1 MAQTGT
7 PVFGSTD
14 PAKYNA
20 VNGCHKGAGTVR
32 IQRLLSH
39 DVFDTNLFAVNRVEL
54 PPKSGIG
61 EHRHYNREEMFIVLN
76 GPAQFT
82 IDGRTVELPAGA
94 TVLSP
99 EGSSH
104 GIYNHTDMV
113 LQWLHFAVTR
123 EKGAAESLDFG
134 EDLSNKQII
143 SPVPFAWTGL
153 DLRLLK
159 LAGNAHKGKGNIL
172 FRRLW
177 NKESFK
183 TNWEFL
189 DHCILPPETSI
200 GYHQHNMIEEVYF
213 LVSGHGRMT
222 VNDHTWEVGPGDA
235 IPCTL
240 HDSHGL
246 YNSGTEDIFLV
257 VCSCA
262 VEKGARNTNNWGD
275 DLSDR

>member
-1 MAQTGT
+1 MAQKDT

-14 PAKYNA
+14 PAQYNA

-32 IQRLLSH
+32 IQRLLGH
-39 DVFDTNLFAVNRVEL
+39 DVFDTNLYAVNRVEM
-54 PPKSGIG
+54 PSKTGIG
-61 EHRHYNREEMFIVLN
+61 EHRHYHREEMFIVLN

-82 IDGRTVELPAGA
+82 IDGKTAELPSGSMA
-94 TVLSP
+94 LCP

-104 GIYNHTDMV
+104 GIYNHTGTT

-123 EKGAAESLDFG
+123 EKGVAESLDFG
-134 EDLSNKQII
+134 EDLSNMRIV
-143 SPVPFAWTGL
+143 SPVPFAWARL
-153 DLRLLK
+153 DHRLLK
-159 LAGNAHKGKGNIL
+159 PASNAHKGKGDIL

-177 NKESFK
+177 NKESFR

-189 DHCILPPETSI
+189 DHCILPPDTSI
-200 GYHQHNMIEEVYF
+200 GYHQHNMIEEVYY
-213 LVSGHGRMT
+213 LVTGHGRMT
-222 VNDHTWEVGPGDA
+222 VNDHTWDVGPGDA

-246 YNSGTEDIFLV
+246 YNNGAEDIFLV

-262 VEKGARNTNNWGD
+262 VSKGARNTNNWGD
-275 DLSDR
+275 DLSSR